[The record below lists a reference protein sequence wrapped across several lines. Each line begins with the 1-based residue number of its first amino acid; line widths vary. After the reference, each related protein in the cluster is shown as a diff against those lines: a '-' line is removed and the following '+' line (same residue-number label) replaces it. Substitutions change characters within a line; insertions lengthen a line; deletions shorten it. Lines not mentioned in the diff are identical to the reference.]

1 MSIAAGRLRHR
12 IKIQKKRREPVNDGE
27 IDPRWGYGYLPR
39 SVTALLYPLRD
50 PALGR
55 CYGTISRTLAASNRF
70 AKERKNTRCPNR
82 RNCGQVGYV
91 QNRLGAC

>member
-50 PALGR
+50 PALG
-55 CYGTISRTLAASNRF
+55 
-70 AKERKNTRCPNR
+70 
-82 RNCGQVGYV
+82 
-91 QNRLGAC
+91 